1 MSPPLTILI
10 TGANR
15 GIGFSLA
22 TLYLSRPS
30 TTVIATVRDPTSP
43 SSKALESLPRAPAS
57 RLIVINLDLASTE
70 SVNAGIQSLTA
81 GKINIHALDVVIA
94 KAGVAGTTPPLLSC
108 TTADLQ
114 TYIDVNAFGSL
125 KLYKEVLPLLLKSK
139 AQPKFIYMSS
149 AGGSLTSMSTMVP
162 LAAYGASKALGNF
175 LFKWLALE
183 QEGDE
188 KVVVWCQH
196 PGMVATDMGK
206 AGFELL
212 AKQGIDLSAHII
224 SVEQSTNGMKNVI
237 ENANFESTNGK
248 FLGPDGGELPW

>member
-1 MSPPLTILI
+1 MSSPLTILI

-15 GIGFSLA
+15 GIGFGLV
-22 TLYLSRPS
+22 TLYLARPS

-43 SSKALESLPRAPAS
+43 SSKALQSLPRSPAS

-70 SVNAGIQSLTA
+70 SVNVGIQSLTV
-81 GKINIHALDVVIA
+81 KLNIHALDVVIA
-94 KAGVAGTTPPLLSC
+94 NAGIAGTTPPLLSC

-114 TYIDVNAFGSL
+114 TYIDVNASGSL

-149 AGGSLTSMSTMVP
+149 AGGSLTSMSTIVP

-183 QEGDE
+183 QEGEE

-196 PGMVATDMGK
+196 PGIVATDMGK

-224 SVEQSTNGMKNVI
+224 SVEQSTNGIKNVI
-237 ENANFESTNGK
+237 ENASLESTNGK

>member
-1 MSPPLTILI
+1 MSSSLTILI

-15 GIGFSLA
+15 GIGFGLL

-30 TTVIATVRDPTSP
+30 TTVIATVSDPATP
-43 SSKALESLPRAPAS
+43 SSKALQCLPRASAS

-70 SVNAGIQSLTA
+70 SISTGSQSLTVEH
-81 GKINIHALDVVIA
+81 NIHALDVVIA
-94 KAGVAGTTPPLLSC
+94 NAGIAGTTPPLLSC

-149 AGGSLTSMSTMVP
+149 AGGSLTSMSTIVP

-183 QEGDE
+183 QEGEE

-224 SVEQSTNGMKNVI
+224 SVEQSTNGIKNVI
-237 ENANFESTNGK
+237 ENASLESTNG
-248 FLGPDGGELPW
+248 EVPWS

>member
-1 MSPPLTILI
+1 MGPLPTLIYYAYKMIDIFSHRILFHQYSQNARHRYHISHSNTFSVQSSPSSSLLAMSSPLTILI

-15 GIGFSLA
+15 GIGFGLV
-22 TLYLSRPS
+22 TLYLARPS
-30 TTVIATVRDPTSP
+30 TTVIATVRDPSSP
-43 SSKALESLPRAPAS
+43 SSKAFQSLPRAPAS

-70 SVNAGIQSLTA
+70 SVSVGIQSLTV
-81 GKINIHALDVVIA
+81 KFNIHALDVVIA
-94 KAGVAGTTPPLLSC
+94 NAGIAGTTPPLLSC

-125 KLYKEVLPLLLKSK
+125 ELYKGVLPLLLKSK

-183 QEGDE
+183 QEGEE

-196 PGMVATDMGK
+196 PG
-206 AGFELL
+206 
-212 AKQGIDLSAHII
+212 
-224 SVEQSTNGMKNVI
+224 
-237 ENANFESTNGK
+237 
-248 FLGPDGGELPW
+248 

>member
-1 MSPPLTILI
+1 MGPLPTLIYYAYKMIDIFFHRILFHQYSQNARHRYHISHSNTFFVQSSPSSSLLAMSSPLTILI

-15 GIGFSLA
+15 GIGFGLV
-22 TLYLSRPS
+22 TLYLARPS

-43 SSKALESLPRAPAS
+43 SSKALQSLPRSPAS

-70 SVNAGIQSLTA
+70 SVNVGIQSLTV
-81 GKINIHALDVVIA
+81 KLNIHALDVVIA
-94 KAGVAGTTPPLLSC
+94 NAGIAGTTPPLLSC

-196 PGMVATDMGK
+196 PG
-206 AGFELL
+206 
-212 AKQGIDLSAHII
+212 
-224 SVEQSTNGMKNVI
+224 
-237 ENANFESTNGK
+237 
-248 FLGPDGGELPW
+248 

>member
-1 MSPPLTILI
+1 MSSPLTILI

-15 GIGFSLA
+15 GIGFGLV
-22 TLYLSRPS
+22 TLYLCRPS

-43 SSKALESLPRAPAS
+43 SSKALQSLPRAPAS

-81 GKINIHALDVVIA
+81 EHNIHALDVVIA
-94 KAGVAGTTPPLLSC
+94 NAGLAGTTPPLISS

-114 TYIDVNAFGSL
+114 TYINVNAFGSL
-125 KLYKEVLPLLLKSK
+125 KLYKWVLPLLLKSK

-224 SVEQSTNGMKNVI
+224 SVEQSTNGIKNVI
-237 ENANFESTNGK
+237 ENANLENTNGK

>member
-1 MSPPLTILI
+1 MGPLPTLICHAYKTIDICFHRIFPHQCSQNARQRYHISHSNTFSVQSSPSSSLLAMSSPLTILI

-15 GIGFSLA
+15 GIGFGLV
-22 TLYLSRPS
+22 TLYLCRPS

-43 SSKALESLPRAPAS
+43 SSKALQSLPRAPAS

-81 GKINIHALDVVIA
+81 EHNIHALDVVIA
-94 KAGVAGTTPPLLSC
+94 NAGLAGTTPPLISS

-114 TYIDVNAFGSL
+114 TYINVNAFGSL
-125 KLYKEVLPLLLKSK
+125 KLYKWVLPLLLKSK

-149 AGGSLTSMSTMVP
+149 AGGSLTSMSTIVP

-183 QEGDE
+183 QEGEE
-188 KVVVWCQH
+188 KVMVWCQH
-196 PGMVATDMGK
+196 PG
-206 AGFELL
+206 
-212 AKQGIDLSAHII
+212 
-224 SVEQSTNGMKNVI
+224 
-237 ENANFESTNGK
+237 
-248 FLGPDGGELPW
+248 